1 MAANRPPACRDVVQF
16 TWKDKTRVGVVIL
29 VDSIKKV
36 ATVAYGTRTYRAKL
50 CVKVLENTPYATMI
64 GLHSSTY
71 FYCENILHVQYE
83 MLRVQ
88 SSMRCP
94 CEVYFELEKLLQ
106 TALLSHSAPPGL
118 SLKIQPVRET
128 DSALC
133 ANLGIADATPGD

>member
-1 MAANRPPACRDVVQF
+1 M
-16 TWKDKTRVGVVIL
+16 IL

-50 CVKVLENTPYATMI
+50 CVKVLENTPYCNMI
-64 GLHSSTY
+64 GLHSTTY
-71 FYCENILHVQYE
+71 FYCENILHAQYE

-88 SSMRCP
+88 SSRRCP